1 MYATFARRYLFVS
14 MLIAACLAP
23 PFAMRGAAQGGEP
36 ECFAIRGAKIYP
48 VSGPP
53 LENGTIVIT
62 RGLITAVGTNATIP
76 PEAWVI
82 EGKGLIVYPGLIDS
96 FTDVGLPAAPAAPG
110 GEGPRAPQGVSRGP
124 EDRPA
129 TTPWRSAADE
139 ASLTDKRVETW
150 RGAGFTTVVS
160 AQKGGIFPGQA
171 AVLNLA
177 GDRAGDM
184 VVRATVAVPVALQ
197 PSGGFANFPGSLMGV
212 LSYVRQVWLDTDWY
226 TKAVAIYDKNPR
238 GVERPVY
245 DRAEAALA
253 EALEDRA
260 LVLISANTALQLRR
274 GLGLADRWKVNAV
287 LYGGQQGY
295 EAANE
300 IAAKK
305 LPVLVNLQWPEK
317 PKDADPDAEPS
328 LRTLHFR
335 DRAPSTPAAFAKAGV
350 KFAFYS
356 GGISAPKDILKAVKK
371 SIDAGLSADD
381 ALRALTLAPAQIF
394 GVGDRLGSL
403 ETGKIANLIVTD
415 GDLFAEK
422 TKVKLVF
429 VDGKKFEVREPARPP
444 EPPKGDLSGKWKLS
458 YTTPDG
464 PEEAT
469 ADLTMASD
477 GTLSGTVTGKRG
489 TATLTTGWVSA
500 EKFSFTV
507 NILLQG
513 EPFDVIFTGTFE
525 KDSMKGTLAVPG
537 FSIDFTGTKPGAQLT
552 TRAEESGGPR

>member
-1 MYATFARRYLFVS
+1 MAFLPLPKLPPSLMRLPLRLPGDGCPFNALARSSCMHSNVVLRCVSAVCFAALFAVLC
-14 MLIAACLAP
+14 MAP
-23 PFAMRGAAQGGEP
+23 PLLAQGGEP
-36 ECFAIRGAKIYP
+36 QYFAIRGARVVP

-53 LENGTIVIT
+53 LENATIVVS
-62 RGLITAVGTNATIP
+62 RGLIAGVGKDIAIP

-96 FTDVGLPAAPAAPG
+96 FADVGLPAAPASAG

-184 VVRATVAVPVALQ
+184 VVRASVAVPMALQ
-197 PSGGFANFPGSLMGV
+197 PSGGLANFPGSLMGV

-226 TKAVAIYDKNPR
+226 TKAVAIYEKNPR
-238 GVERPVY
+238 GVERPAY
-245 DRAEAALA
+245 DRTEAALA
-253 EALEDRA
+253 EALEERA
-260 LVLISANTALQLRR
+260 LVLIPANTALQLRR
-274 GLGLADRWKVNAV
+274 GLGLADHWKVNAV

-356 GGISAPKDILKAVKK
+356 GGSSAPKAALKAFEK
-371 SIDAGLSADD
+371 SIDAALYDDD
-381 ALRALTLAPAQIF
+381 ALHGLPVAAAQIF
-394 GVGDRLGSL
+394 GVADRLGTL
-403 ETGKIANLIVTD
+403 ETGKIANLVLTD

-429 VDGKKFEVREPARPP
+429 VDGRKFEVREPARPS
-444 EPPKGDLSGKWKLS
+444 EPPKGDLSGRGKLS

-469 ADLTMASD
+469 ADLTMAAA
-477 GTLSGTVTGKRG
+477 G
-489 TATLTTGWVSA
+489 
-500 EKFSFTV
+500 
-507 NILLQG
+507 
-513 EPFDVIFTGTFE
+513 P
-525 KDSMKGTLAVPG
+525 P
-537 FSIDFTGTKPGAQLT
+537 PGA
-552 TRAEESGGPR
+552 RP